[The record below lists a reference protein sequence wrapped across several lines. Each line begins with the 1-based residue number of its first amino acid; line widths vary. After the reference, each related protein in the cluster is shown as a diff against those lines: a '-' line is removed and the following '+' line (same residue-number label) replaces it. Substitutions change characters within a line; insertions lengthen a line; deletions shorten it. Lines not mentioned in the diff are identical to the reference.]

1 MEYEIIYSKRKSVGI
16 KIKEGAVVV
25 TAPYG
30 LDKKT
35 IDGIVK
41 KHIDWITNALER
53 EKKKRE
59 SEPQLSEEDIKALR
73 RSARAYFTEKCA
85 YYALIMG
92 LEYNRVTITGA
103 KTRFGSCSS
112 KKNISFSYRL
122 MLYPEAARDYVVVHE
137 LAHLVE
143 MNHSAK
149 FYAIIARYMPDYK
162 ARRSILKNGE

>member
-73 RSARAYFTEKCA
+73 RSARAYFTEN
-85 YYALIMG
+85 ALIT
-92 LEYNRVTITGA
+92 L
-103 KTRFGSCSS
+103 
-112 KKNISFSYRL
+112 
-122 MLYPEAARDYVVVHE
+122 
-137 LAHLVE
+137 
-143 MNHSAK
+143 
-149 FYAIIARYMPDYK
+149 
-162 ARRSILKNGE
+162 